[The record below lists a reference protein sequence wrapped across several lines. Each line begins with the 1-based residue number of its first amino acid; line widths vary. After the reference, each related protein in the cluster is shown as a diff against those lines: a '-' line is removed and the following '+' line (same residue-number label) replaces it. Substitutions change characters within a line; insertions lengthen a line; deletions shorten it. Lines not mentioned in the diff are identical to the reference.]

1 MSTSYRPSQ
10 PIRLENLL
18 SGLLKHN
25 NVARQD
31 EYESGINAFTVN
43 FYQAMDD
50 HRVCLSGT
58 MNGESNFLHY
68 GMDGQDGQTIV
79 SFERYGSNKVD
90 GIIEVIS
97 LQCGVDIYN
106 EHQDEYYEDDDEDY
120 NEEEDV

>member
-1 MSTSYRPSQ
+1 
-10 PIRLENLL
+10 
-18 SGLLKHN
+18 
-25 NVARQD
+25 
-31 EYESGINAFTVN
+31 
-43 FYQAMDD
+43 
-50 HRVCLSGT
+50 